1 MGVVMTS
8 KSTQIWTTLRHLAL
22 VCVVVVGV
30 LSILATGGGGGSS
43 SAPLT
48 PPPPLLST
56 VAFQAATSATAD
68 EAAGNHAINVVLSVP
83 VGSTPTA
90 ITVDVTDALSG
101 TATSGTDYTAVG
113 TVTLTFPAGSVN
125 GAIQTFN
132 LAVLADALV
141 EGNETVDL
149 QLGNVTGA
157 ALGVQTTHEATIT
170 DDDPPNTAPVASA
183 ACDNTLLNTLL
194 NGDLK
199 SSVFDPDSPV
209 LNFTLVMQGVKGV
222 ATVDVT
228 GAFTYSPFFN
238 ERGTDSFTYEVDD
251 LSGGTDTGVVTVII
265 GDTRIMP
272 LGDSIT
278 TGTGELTTGPLVKCP

>member
-43 SAPLT
+43 SAPL
-48 PPPPLLST
+48 PPPPRI

-68 EAAGNHAINVVLSVP
+68 EAAGNHVISVVLS
-83 VGSTPTA
+83 GSTPTA
-90 ITVDVTDALSG
+90 ISVDVTDALSG

-132 LAVLADALV
+132 LAVLADTLG

-157 ALGVQTTHEATIT
+157 ALGVQDTHEATIT
-170 DDDPPNTAPVASA
+170 DDDLPTCVWDSSTW
-183 ACDNTLLNTLL
+183 DNCTW
-194 NGDLK
+194 
-199 SSVFDPDSPV
+199 
-209 LNFTLVMQGVKGV
+209 
-222 ATVDVT
+222 
-228 GAFTYSPFFN
+228 
-238 ERGTDSFTYEVDD
+238 
-251 LSGGTDTGVVTVII
+251 
-265 GDTRIMP
+265 
-272 LGDSIT
+272 
-278 TGTGELTTGPLVKCP
+278 GP